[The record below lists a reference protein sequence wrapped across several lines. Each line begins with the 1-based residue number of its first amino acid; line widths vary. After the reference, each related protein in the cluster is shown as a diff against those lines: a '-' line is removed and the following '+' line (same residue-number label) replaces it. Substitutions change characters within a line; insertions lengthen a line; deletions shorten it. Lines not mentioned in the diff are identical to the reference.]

1 MPDLAAIDD
10 LPLDG
15 TVKGL
20 PSGMTPIRLGEVGAR
35 GWNVLAEDLPLP
47 LAVLKESALA
57 HNGAW
62 MHRFLELSGARLS
75 PHGKTSMAPQ
85 LFARQLADGAWA
97 ITVATVQQ
105 LEVCRRFGF
114 PRVLLANQLIG
125 RPAIR
130 YVLGELGRDPE
141 FDFYCLV
148 DSTDGVALLAAEAR
162 QVAPG
167 RPLKVLL
174 EGGTM
179 GGRTGARELQEA
191 LAVARAVKRAE
202 PHLALVGVEG
212 FEGLIPGT
220 DEAEQD
226 RLVGEFLDYLV
237 AIARAVDAESLFAP
251 GPVLLTAGGSAF
263 YDLVVERFQ
272 AAGLAREVSIVTR
285 SGCYLTH
292 DSGLYEGFF
301 GRLRRRAPV
310 VENLGEG
317 PKAAF
322 EVWAYVQSRPEP
334 GKAIVTMGQRDV
346 GRDAAW
352 PTPLLWYRP
361 GLHERPVPAPAGS
374 AVTGMND
381 QHTHMAVD
389 EAAPYRVGD
398 MVGFGVSHP
407 CTTFDKWDV
416 IPLVDDDYTVT
427 SAIKTYF

>member
-1 MPDLAAIDD
+1 MPDLAAIDG

-15 TVKGL
+15 TSKGL
-20 PSGMTPIRLGEVGAR
+20 PSGVTPLRLGEVGGR

-47 LAVLKESALA
+47 LAVLKDSALA

-62 MHRFLELSGARLS
+62 MRRFLELTGARLS

-114 PRVLLANQLIG
+114 QRLLLANQLIG

-130 YVLGELGRDPE
+130 YVLNELKRDPD
-141 FDFYCLV
+141 FDLYCLV
-148 DSTDGVALLAAEAR
+148 DSTDGVALLATEAHE
-162 QVAPG
+162 VSPG
-167 RPLKVLL
+167 RPLQVLL
-174 EGGTM
+174 EGGTQ

-191 LAVARAVKRAE
+191 LAVARAVKQAE
-202 PHLALVGVEG
+202 PFLALAGVEG
-212 FEGLIPGT
+212 FEGLIPGS
-220 DEAEQD
+220 DEGEQD
-226 RLVGEFLDYLV
+226 RLVGAFLDYLV
-237 AIARAVDAESLFAP
+237 TIARAVDAEDLFAP

-263 YDLVVERFQ
+263 YDLVVERF
-272 AAGLAREVSIVTR
+272 ADAKLSREVMVVTR

-310 VENLGEG
+310 VENLGDG
-317 PKAAF
+317 PQAAF
-322 EVWAYVQSRPEP
+322 EVWAYVQSRPEA
-334 GKAIVTMGQRDV
+334 GKAILTVGQRDV

-361 GLHERPVPAPAGS
+361 GLHDRPVAAPAGS
-374 AVTGMND
+374 AVSGMND
-381 QHTHMAVD
+381 QHTHMTVD

-416 IPLVDDDYTVT
+416 IPLVDDDYNVV